1 MDTFMDQL
9 AEKMNAQN
17 MIRANEA
24 GEMQAAAVRLQ
35 ESADQMT
42 QAAGRV
48 EESVRLLREEYE
60 NGAARSVSEKTVG
73 DVKPVIDEDVIYIV
87 EEEVT
92 QLGKS
97 LDEAKEQ
104 LTAIQW
110 ELASRGAGVQTSES
124 VIPAS
129 AQSERE
135 SAALNLDMAEI
146 RENGADLKHGIAVV
160 QTSLAAIDLEIA
172 RLQERFTGYGEDVSQ
187 TKGQVAGTKET
198 LDDLREGID
207 GLRGE
212 LNELRGELLILG
224 ENNGSHEEL
233 AGLEASINGVREG
246 YANLAA
252 NVNGIREGYVNLA
265 ADVNGIREGYASLA
279 ARVTDAR
286 EDYANLTAGVNGVR
300 ESHAGLVASIND
312 LRESIGR
319 REDPSARLQE
329 ITRELTKTSE
339 KIHADNDCIAD
350 KLNVL
355 TEELKADR
363 EDHDRLLEEKLSGM
377 NDDLKEG
384 YHKECVK
391 VYRNVQGV
399 LKEENEKQ
407 SEQLAGEIGKL
418 TGKGKLTLIFA
429 ILAFVMSLGSLALQ
443 VLTMLKILP

>member
-17 MIRANEA
+17 IIRANEA
-24 GEMQAAAVRLQ
+24 GEMQTAAVRLQ

-135 SAALNLDMAEI
+135 SAALKLDMAEI
-146 RENGADLKHGIAVV
+146 RENGADLKHGIAVL

-212 LNELRGELLILG
+212 LNELRGELLIPG
-224 ENNGSHEEL
+224 ENYGSHEEL

-252 NVNGIREGYVNLA
+252 NVNGMREGYVNLA

-279 ARVTDAR
+279 AR
-286 EDYANLTAGVNGVR
+286 
-300 ESHAGLVASIND
+300 IND

>member
-17 MIRANEA
+17 IIRANEA
-24 GEMQAAAVRLQ
+24 GEVQTAAVRLQ
-35 ESADQMT
+35 ESADQMM
-42 QAAGRV
+42 QAAGRM

-60 NGAARSVSEKTVG
+60 SNAARTVTETAKPAG
-73 DVKPVIDEDVIYIV
+73 DVKPVLDEDIIYIV

-97 LDEAKEQ
+97 LEEAKEQ

-110 ELASRGAGVQTSES
+110 DLASKGAGAQVSA
-124 VIPAS
+124 PATTAS
-129 AQSERE
+129 TLGEKE
-135 SAALNLDMAEI
+135 SASLNLEMAEI
-146 RENGADLKHGIAVV
+146 RENSVELKHGIAVL

-187 TKGQVAGTKET
+187 TKEQAVNAKEI

-212 LNELRGELLILG
+212 LKGVRDDFEVLCAK
-224 ENNGSHEEL
+224 NGSQEEL
-233 AGLEASINGVREG
+233 TGLVASVNSVQEGYVRLAADVNGICEGYAGLTASVNGVREG
-246 YANLAA
+246 YADLATG
-252 NVNGIREGYVNLA
+252 VNGM
-265 ADVNGIREGYASLA
+265 REGYAG
-279 ARVTDAR
+279 
-286 EDYANLTAGVNGVR
+286 LTASVK
-300 ESHAGLVASIND
+300 D

-319 REDPSARLQE
+319 REDPAARIQE

-339 KIHADNDCIAD
+339 KIHADNDCIAE

-355 TEELKADR
+355 TEELKAER
-363 EDHDRLLEEKLSGM
+363 EDQDKSLEEKLSGM
-377 NDDLKEG
+377 NDELKEG

-391 VYRNVQGV
+391 VYRNVQGA

-407 SEQLAGEIGKL
+407 AEQLAKEIGKL

-443 VLTMLKILP
+443 ILMMLKILP